1 MRKEYQAFLHWFQK
15 VFSTRYNSGGKIT
28 VAAMLSV
35 ALVVVTSFGAY
46 FELYIPIAHATPV
59 STSVNVLNTP
69 PAWTVGVQE
78 SPASATTT
86 PTNAGAVLSF
96 TATATNGSA
105 DPYWLIICSASSTP
119 NAHTASPPTC
129 SSGFQWAISATT
141 TSASSTIAA
150 TTTIA
155 TAPFNNENNAWY
167 GYVCNADPTG
177 GLCNP
182 VMEQGTGSSAS
193 PFVIDH
199 PPVFFNITNSG
210 GVNPGSSET
219 WNATAYTT
227 DVLRGGDTVQLFV
240 CKTNAFNAASSTCS
254 GGAWA
259 TSTLVATNPTTSTP
273 IAIPTQDANYPAYVF
288 VANNFGVVATSTFE
302 GSSSW
307 FAVNSVAPTISAASI
322 SVNGGSAMVLTN
334 PAATSGPFTVSF
346 VVNDNNSCLNASST
360 NEIASAIANVYESPI
375 ATSTNC
381 LASGQFNSNSCY
393 PNASPYSNM
402 ICTQTSTSTCTA
414 LTTTINFSCTF
425 NLWYN
430 SDPTDVGSAFAGGT
444 WLGAASSSNWKG
456 VNSTLIQGITG
467 TPVNSLTAFGVTKTS
482 ISYGGLTPGNSVAL
496 STTTDLIEQGNT
508 GLDES
513 LFGSTMCAATSSG
526 GLWNYPTNPDPDQC
540 DAGGVNAATKIPVVN
555 QQFATSSVAYN
566 APAQAF
572 PLTASTSASLLG
584 IHVQKTTSTST
595 PFTKNTFWGM
605 LVPGA
610 ITQAGNYF
618 GQDTIIGVESSS
630 TNW

>member
-1 MRKEYQAFLHWFQK
+1 MRKEYTAFLHWFSILY
-15 VFSTRYNSGGKIT
+15 STRYNSGGKIT

-46 FELYIPIAHATPV
+46 FELFIPSAHATPV
-59 STSVNVLNTP
+59 STAVTVLNTP

-78 SPASATTT
+78 SAPGSATTT

-96 TATATNGSA
+96 TATATNGTA

-119 NAHTASPPTC
+119 VAHTASPPTC

-150 TTTIA
+150 TTTVA

-182 VMEQGTGSSAS
+182 VGEQGTPGAATAS

-199 PPVFFNITNSG
+199 PPVFANIVNSG

-219 WNATAYTT
+219 WTATAYST

-240 CKTNAFNAASSTCS
+240 CKTNAFNTASTTCS

-259 TSTLVATNPTTSTP
+259 TSTLAASNPSTSTA

-302 GSSSW
+302 GYNSW
-307 FAVNSVAPTISAASI
+307 YSVNSVAPTILPASI
-322 SVNGGSAMVLTN
+322 IVNGGSAMILTA
-334 PAATSGPFTVSF
+334 PAATSGPFTVTF
-346 VVNDNNSCLNASST
+346 TVNDNNSCQSASST
-360 NEIASAIANVYESPI
+360 NEIASVIANVYENPI
-375 ATSTNC
+375 ATSTSC
-381 LASGQFNSNSCY
+381 LASGQYNSNSCY
-393 PNASPYSNM
+393 PNS
-402 ICTQTSTSTCTA
+402 STLTGMTCAQVGGSCSGPLDTTA
-414 LTTTINFSCTF
+414 DFSCTF

-430 SDPTDVGSAFAGGT
+430 ADPTDTGSAFLGGT

-456 VNSTLIQGITG
+456 VNSTLVQGSSG
-467 TPVNSLTAFGVTKTS
+467 TNVNSLTAFNVTKTS

-496 STTTDLIEQGNT
+496 STTTDLVEQGNT
-508 GLDES
+508 GLDEN
-513 LFGSTMCAATSSG
+513 LYGDTMCTTWTGQDS
-526 GLWNYPTNPDPDQC
+526 C
-540 DAGGVNAATKIPVVN
+540 DAGGPSATTKITVN
-555 QQFATSSVAYN
+555 NQEFATSSVAYN
-566 APAQAF
+566 AVGQAF
-572 PLTASTSASLLG
+572 PLTASTSPSLVG
-584 IHVQKTTSTST
+584 IHVQKTTATST
-595 PFTKNTFWGM
+595 PFTKNTFWGI
-605 LVPGA
+605 LVPGT
-610 ITQAGNYF
+610 ITLAGNYS